1 MKILIAP
8 DKFKGSL
15 TALEVCEITED
26 SIQNIL
32 PDAQI
37 TKIPLADGGEG
48 SLDVIEKSIKFN
60 RVYLEVNDPLF
71 RPAKTYYGLLGN
83 VAYIEMAKASGLQL
97 LCSSEQNP
105 MRTSSFGTGELIV
118 DAINK
123 GAKLVNLFV
132 GGSSTNDA
140 GLGMASAL
148 GYKFKDNNNKLLK
161 PIGENLNRV
170 TKIENPKQISFD
182 NIEFNILTDVT
193 NPLFGINGAAH
204 VFAKQKGAT
213 DSEIIELDN
222 GLMSFSKI
230 IYSSVGIDISQI
242 QGSGAAGGIGAG
254 AMVFCNAKI
263 LSGISF
269 ILDKLDLNNNVAQSD
284 FIITGEGKL
293 DSQTL
298 DGKVVH
304 GIIELC
310 KQHNKHIGILC
321 GENTLSDIELTKIE
335 PILIKS
341 IVNSEIEKE
350 EAIKNA
356 ELYLRKRSEELI
368 SDYLKKFK

>member
-15 TALEVCEITED
+15 TALDVCEITED
-26 SIQNIL
+26 AIQKIL
-32 PDAQI
+32 PKAQI

-48 SLDVIEKSIKFN
+48 SLDVIEKAINFD
-60 RVYLEVNDPLF
+60 RIYFEVNNPLF
-71 RPAKTYYGLLGN
+71 RPIKTYYGLLGP

-97 LCSSEQNP
+97 LSSPEQNP

-118 DAINK
+118 DAISK
-123 GAKLVNLFV
+123 GAKVINLFV

-140 GLGMASAL
+140 GLGMVSAI
-148 GYKFKDNNNKLLK
+148 GYKFKDKNNRLIE
-161 PIGENLNRV
+161 PIGANLSQV
-170 TKIENPKQISFD
+170 TKIDNSKQISLE
-182 NIEFNILTDVT
+182 NISLNILTDVT

-213 DSEIIELDN
+213 ESEIIELDF
-222 GLMSFSKI
+222 GLMNFSKL
-230 IYSSVGIDISQI
+230 IYSSFGIDVSQI
-242 QGSGAAGGIGAG
+242 PGSGAAGGIGAG
-254 AMVFCNAKI
+254 AMAFCNAKI

-269 ILDKLDLNNNVAQSD
+269 ILDILNLNNNIAQSD

-298 DGKVVH
+298 EGKVVH
-304 GIIELC
+304 GVIKMC
-310 KQHNKHIGILC
+310 KKHSKPIGILC
-321 GENTLSDIELTKIE
+321 GENTLSNIELMKIE
-335 PILIKS
+335 PVLIKS
-341 IVNSEIEKE
+341 LINSEIEKE

-368 SDYLKKFK
+368 IDYLKYIK